1 MLSVLLLVIVMA
13 IVTHN
18 DDGENAVQMLV
29 EVKMSIKD
37 INAMMMMM
45 HADEMPYR
53 LLRPSLH
60 VLRLLFF

>member
-13 IVTHN
+13 IVTDD
-18 DDGENAVQMLV
+18 DDGESAVQMLV

-37 INAMMMMM
+37 INAMMMM
-45 HADEMPYR
+45 HADEMSYR